1 MANIQQKLMG
11 LRKLLPWS
19 SALTRIRHFRP
30 FLKQETEV
38 FGVPFLNPVG
48 IAGADPRG
56 MYFNQIADYGFG
68 LVLTGPFSA
77 REGRGTLKSAIAEIV
92 KKKPRTRIAAILS
105 NTAHIDEDMIEKDY
119 LTSFSMFY
127 DFVDFFLVEMFSSN
141 PDSIEEI
148 VDELVA
154 LRLCYEA
161 YKPIV
166 IKFPKDILDE
176 DADLV
181 VAHARLS
188 GVDGIAAYGAAQVGR
203 LVTMTQGRLP
213 ILGIASSTDRME
225 GCRIMDNGASLVIYE
240 SSSPRAARKAA
251 KVLLKKR
258 ANSKKSS

>member
-19 SALTRIRHFRP
+19 SALARIRHFRP
-30 FLKQETEV
+30 YLKQETEV
-38 FGVPFLNPVG
+38 FGVSFLNPVG

-56 MYFNQIADYGFG
+56 MFFNQISDYGFG
-68 LVLTGPFSA
+68 FVLTGPFSA
-77 REGRGTLKSAIAEIV
+77 REGRGPLKSAIAEIV
-92 KKKPRTRIAAILS
+92 KNTPRTRIAAILS
-105 NTAHIDEDMIEKDY
+105 NTAHVDEEMVEKDF

-127 DFVDFFLVEMFSSN
+127 DFVDFFLVVMFSSN

-148 VDELVA
+148 IDELVA

-166 IKFPKDILDE
+166 IKLPKDILDE

-188 GVDGIAAYGAAQVGR
+188 GVDGIAAYGAGRIER

-213 ILGIASSTDRME
+213 ILGIASTSDRLE
-225 GCRIMDNGASLVIYE
+225 AGALLEKGASLVFYE
-240 SSSPRAARKAA
+240 SPSPRAARKAA
-251 KVLLKKR
+251 KYLLKKR
-258 ANSKKSS
+258 GNSKKAL